1 MRKRYYKEYL
11 DDGLLTL
18 KANDGV
24 VCLREAPL
32 GPYKDAIALR
42 PIEDA
47 DALDF
52 YAMLLEQSM
61 VVDITDDETPS
72 NEVDQMRDFEADLEN
87 ILQERRVDWRLTE
100 VSIRPDCMLLE
111 YENMAGGT
119 QLLHVDYGRGL
130 NIHFKMAPTVFGH
143 PATYELYARER
154 TPGEDGEPRW
164 FVDIKEDLY
173 YVRRTI
179 RFDGEDEDGRILLDV
194 TERCGY

>member
-1 MRKRYYKEYL
+1 
-11 DDGLLTL
+11 
-18 KANDGV
+18 
-24 VCLREAPL
+24 
-32 GPYKDAIALR
+32 
-42 PIEDA
+42 
-47 DALDF
+47 
-52 YAMLLEQSM
+52 
-61 VVDITDDETPS
+61 
-72 NEVDQMRDFEADLEN
+72 
-87 ILQERRVDWRLTE
+87 
-100 VSIRPDCMLLE
+100 
-111 YENMAGGT
+111 MAGGT